1 MNPQLP
7 TLEQNTMNHPDRLRR
22 PFVALSVIALL
33 ALAAGCSKPA
43 EPTATGAAPA
53 AQVGA
58 AAASA
63 AKAASRLGDL
73 SAFQRIAADVAA
85 IVDKGD
91 LPAAATRIKDLEI
104 AWDAAEAGLK
114 PRAADD
120 WHALD
125 KSIDHALRALR
136 AEVPS
141 SVDCK
146 KAMSDLLGAFGTLQG
161 KV

>member
-1 MNPQLP
+1 MNLHLH
-7 TLEQNTMNHPDRLRR
+7 TLKQITMNHPIRLLR
-22 PFVALSVIALL
+22 PFVTRPAIALL
-33 ALAAGCSKPA
+33 ILAAGCSKPA
-43 EPTATGAAPA
+43 DSRASGSAPA
-53 AQVGA
+53 APVSA

-73 SAFQRIAADVAA
+73 SAFQRIAADLAA

-91 LPAAATRIKDLEI
+91 LPATATRITDLEI

-120 WHALD
+120 GHALD
-125 KSIDHALRALR
+125 RSIDHALRALR
-136 AEVPS
+136 AEVPG

-146 KAMSDLLGAFGTLQG
+146 KAMSDLLGTFGAQQG
-161 KV
+161 RV